1 MERKKIDVEIDGREF
16 KVVGSNSESY
26 VKEIAAY
33 VDTKIK
39 NLTNKNSRLSQTMA
53 ATLAALN
60 IADEL
65 KTKEN
70 ELNEL
75 QNEAKEPLENYEGV
89 ISDWE
94 KSQDKIKGLE
104 SKCNEYKHE
113 LLKIK
118 MDNENLEKN
127 IEKHIHAVEL
137 KESELSD
144 SQKMIKSLQDQI
156 FENQIELIEVK
167 KELKE
172 SNKTNDGK

>member
-1 MERKKIDVEIDGREF
+1 MEGKKIDVEIDGREF
-16 KVVGSNSESY
+16 KVVGSNSEAY

-33 VDTKIK
+33 VDTKIR
-39 NLTNKNSRLSQTMA
+39 NLNSKNSRLSQTMA

-65 KTKEN
+65 KTIEI
-70 ELNEL
+70 ELDEL
-75 QNEAKEPLENYEGV
+75 KNEAKEPLENYEGV

-94 KSQDKIKGLE
+94 KSQEKIKRIE
-104 SKCNEYKHE
+104 AKCNEYKHE
-113 LLKIK
+113 LLKTK

-127 IEKHIHAVEL
+127 VEKHIHALEL
-137 KESELSD
+137 KESELND

-172 SNKTNDGK
+172 SKKTNDGK